1 MLSGFITVKNG
12 FITMHN
18 LLFGIE
24 YWPGL
29 LVILISMVSMSDF
42 SGNFLIIIDKMTYN
56 NFQSTGVFI
65 SYWTPSLS

>member
-1 MLSGFITVKNG
+1 MLSAFITVKNG

-42 SGNFLIIIDKMTYN
+42 SGNFLIIIDEMVDL
-56 NFQSTGVFI
+56 Q
-65 SYWTPSLS
+65 